1 MKKIVLTLLLT
12 LSLTL
17 VVAPAEK
24 AEAQKKIPIRATQ
37 CFAASHPWQKG
48 MEAFKEVIEK
58 DSNGAIKVEIYAAGQ
73 LSGGNIRT
81 MCEQVQAGTLHL
93 LVQSPLGW
101 AGLVPKS
108 QVYNLPFM
116 FPSNEVG
123 MKMVSESEASKKA
136 LQKIFGGTGVDYMG
150 VWANGYRQ
158 ITSSKSIV
166 HKPEDMAGWKVRVP
180 PAPILMDIF
189 KELGTLPVAIS
200 TPEIYT
206 ALQQGTVDAQENPI
220 SAIASNKL
228 YEVAPY
234 ITLWEYC
241 WDPGMVT
248 INSKFFAGLSDEHK
262 KMVEHAITEAGKVV
276 NALITKEDNDFLK
289 VFEESGST
297 VYKMTPEENNLFK
310 EKMKPIYDKYVPE
323 FGEDV
328 YQTIITEIA
337 AAEEALK
344 K

>member
-1 MKKIVLTLLLT
+1 MKHLVLTLVLAFTLALLM
-12 LSLTL
+12 
-17 VVAPAEK
+17 APADE
-24 AEAQKKIPIRATQ
+24 AAAQKKITIRATQ
-37 CFAASHPWQKG
+37 CFAPTHPWQKG
-48 MEAFKEVIEK
+48 MEAFRDIVEKE
-58 DSNGAIKVEIYAAGQ
+58 SGGAIKVEIYAAGQ

-123 MKMVSESEASKKA
+123 MKMVSESEPSKKA
-136 LQKIFGGTGVDYMG
+136 LQKIFGGSGVDYMG

-158 ITSSKSIV
+158 ITSSKGVV
-166 HKPEDMAGWKVRVP
+166 HEPKDMAGWKVRVP

-262 KMVEHAITEAGKVV
+262 KMVEKGIAEAGKVV
-276 NALITKEDNDFLK
+276 NALVTKEDNDFLK
-289 VFEESGST
+289 VFEDSGCT
-297 VYKMTPEENNLFK
+297 VYKMTPEENEVFK
-310 EKMKPIYDKYVPE
+310 QKMKPIYDKYIPE

-337 AAEEALK
+337 KAEEALK